1 MPKLW
6 QKDYQINQ
14 LIERYDVG
22 DDYLLDR
29 ELIEADCLGSIAHAR
44 MLARIGILTD
54 AEADALAAALAE
66 ITALA
71 RDGKFEIKP
80 EDEDVHTAV
89 ENYLTQK
96 LGDLGKKIHT
106 ARSRNDQVI
115 VDVRLHAKEKMLDIA
130 EAALAFAATLA
141 DFAEKNRDIPM
152 VGRTHTQRAMPSSVG
167 LWAGCWLE
175 STLDDLEFLR
185 AAYALNDQCP
195 LGSAASYG
203 VPLPIDR
210 QFTSD
215 LLGFARLQNNVLY
228 ANTSRPKIESIV
240 LSALAQ
246 FMVDLSRLAADL
258 IWYSTPE
265 FGYFE
270 LPPELTDGSSIM
282 PQKRNPGMMEV
293 TRARAATV
301 ISHLMRTLELMRGL
315 ISGYNR
321 DHQEG
326 KEALLRSFPI
336 VHDALAVCDLT
347 FQKMRVNEER
357 CIAAFTPEVF
367 AADRALEL
375 VQEGVAFR
383 DAYRRVA
390 KELDQL
396 AARDPRQAIRA
407 RTHQGGTANLG
418 LDLARGRLEQHVEFV
433 QAERRKL
440 DGVRRNLLP
449 TGGD

>member
-6 QKDYQINQ
+6 QKDYEVDK
-14 LIERYDVG
+14 LIERFNVG

-44 MLARIGILTD
+44 MLAKIGILTN
-54 AEADALAAALAE
+54 AEADSLTAALAE
-66 ITALA
+66 IIGLA
-71 RDGKFEIKP
+71 HAGKFEIKL

-89 ENYLTQK
+89 ENFLTDK
-96 LGDLGKKIHT
+96 LDDLGKKIHT

-115 VDVRLHAKEKMLDIA
+115 VDLRLYAKQRLLQVAD
-130 EAALAFAATLA
+130 AALAFAATLG
-141 DFAEKNRDIPM
+141 DFADKHKDVPM

-167 LWAGCWLE
+167 LWAGAWLE
-175 STLDDLEFLR
+175 AMLDDLDFLR

-210 QFTSD
+210 QYTSD

-228 ANTSRPKIESIV
+228 ANTSRGKIESVV

-246 FMVDLSRLAADL
+246 FMIDLSRLAADV
-258 IWYSTPE
+258 IWFSTPE

-270 LPPELTDGSSIM
+270 LPAELADGSSIM
-282 PQKRNPGMMEV
+282 PQKRNPGMMET

-301 ISHLMRTLELMRGL
+301 ISHLLRTLEIVRGL

-321 DHQEG
+321 DHQET
-326 KEALLRSFPI
+326 KEPLLRSFAI
-336 VHDALAVCDLT
+336 VAGALAVCDRT
-347 FQKMRVNEER
+347 FHKMTVNEER
-357 CIAAFTPEVF
+357 CVAAFSPEVF
-367 AADRALEL
+367 ATDRALEL
-375 VQEGVAFR
+375 VREGVPFR

-390 KELDQL
+390 KELDKL
-396 AARDPRQAIRA
+396 AERDPREAIRA
-407 RTHQGGTANLG
+407 RTHQGSTGNLG
-418 LDLARGRLEQHVEFV
+418 LDIARGRLDGHRKWAQS
-433 QAERRKL
+433 ERRKAEKAWQA
-440 DGVRRNLLP
+440 LLP
-449 TGGD
+449 AGK

>member
-6 QKDYQINQ
+6 QKDYEIDK

-44 MLARIGILTD
+44 MLAKIGILTS
-54 AEADALAAALAE
+54 AEADALAPALAE
-66 ITALA
+66 IIELA
-71 RDGKFEIKP
+71 KAGQFEIKP

-89 ENYLTQK
+89 ENHLTRK

-115 VDVRLHAKEKMLDIA
+115 VDLRLWAKDKMLDLA

-141 DFAEKNRDIPM
+141 DFAEKNKDVPM

-175 STLDDLEFLR
+175 SLLDDLDFLR
-185 AAYALNDQCP
+185 AAYNLNDQCP

-228 ANTSRPKIESIV
+228 ANTSRPKIESII

-258 IWYSTPE
+258 IWFSTPE

-282 PQKRNPGMMEV
+282 PQKRNPGMMEM

-301 ISHLMRTLELMRGL
+301 ISHLARTLEIMRGL

-326 KEALLRSFPI
+326 KESLLRSFPI
-336 VHDALAVCDLT
+336 VADALAVCDLT

-357 CIAAFTPEVF
+357 CVAAFTPEVF
-367 AADRALEL
+367 ATDRALEL
-375 VQEGVAFR
+375 VQQGVPFR
-383 DAYRRVA
+383 DAYRQVA

-396 AARDPRQAIRA
+396 AARDPREAIRA
-407 RTHQGGTANLG
+407 RTHQGGCANLG
-418 LDLARGRLEQHVEFV
+418 LDIARGRLEEHGGFVES
-433 QAERRKL
+433 ERRKMAQ
-440 DGVRRNLLP
+440 VRRNLL
-449 TGGD
+449 GASGS

>member
-6 QKDYQINQ
+6 QKDYEIDK

-44 MLARIGILTD
+44 MLAKIGILTS

-66 ITALA
+66 IITLA
-71 RDGKFEIKP
+71 TDGQFEIKP
-80 EDEDVHTAV
+80 EDEDVHTAI
-89 ENYLTQK
+89 ENHLTAK
-96 LGDLGKKIHT
+96 LGDLGKKTHT

-115 VDVRLHAKEKMLDIA
+115 VDVRLYAKGKLLDVA
-130 EAALAFAATLA
+130 DGALSFAATLA
-141 DFAEKNRDIPM
+141 EFAHKHKDIPM

-175 STLDDLEFLR
+175 AVLDDLDFLR
-185 AAYALNDQCP
+185 GAYVLNDQCP

-228 ANTSRPKIESIV
+228 ANTSRPKIESIII
-240 LSALAQ
+240 SALAQ
-246 FMVDLSRLAADL
+246 FMLDLSRLAADL
-258 IWYSTPE
+258 IWFSTPE

-282 PQKRNPGMMEV
+282 PQKRNPGMMET

-301 ISHLMRTLELMRGL
+301 IAHLMRSLEIQRGL

-326 KEALLRSFPI
+326 KEALLRSLAI
-336 VHDALAVCDLT
+336 AGDALAVCDLT
-347 FQKMRVNEER
+347 FQKLRVNEER
-357 CIAAFTPEVF
+357 CVAAFSPDVF
-367 AADRALEL
+367 ATDRALEL
-375 VQEGVAFR
+375 AREGVPFR
-383 DAYRRVA
+383 DAYRQVA
-390 KELDQL
+390 QELDKL

-418 LDLARGRLEQHVEFV
+418 LDLDRGRIEQHAGFV
-433 QAERRKL
+433 RSEREKMAQVRRKL
-440 DGVRRNLLP
+440 LGEA
-449 TGGD
+449 